1 MKTKTVIFTAYT
13 QTSHME
19 INPCVDKNNL
29 QCYPGACP
37 LLFTVEASI
46 AISHL
51 LTSFNITFP
60 GKILHSKF

>member
-1 MKTKTVIFTAYT
+1 
-13 QTSHME
+13 ME

-37 LLFTVEASI
+37 LLFTVEAST

-60 GKILHSKF
+60 GKNLHSKF